1 MTVVNMPKR
10 PTVANPVIKN
20 QAVANALSAL
30 DDHVRL
36 LGCAAD
42 SAALRDPN
50 KQTVGELTE
59 TLYFLHVKLRTE
71 TDKLFSLL

>member
-1 MTVVNMPKR
+1 MTIVNMPKR
-10 PTVANPVIKN
+10 TTVANPVIKN

-50 KQTVGELTE
+50 EQTIGELTE